1 MYEPIRLHK
10 NGHLPQ
16 QFDVAHDL
24 CFVLHDLMAQ
34 LIVEGMRSGIFHAR
48 FDLRSDEE
56 RISFEESENILDWL
70 HQTGQLEERT
80 KVLVSTVVPAVLSD
94 MMHCIYEALESSR
107 KGKLAIAFML
117 IRKPLQ
123 ESLYVLESIF
133 IDRFGFDRKL
143 SDDPLKLRP
152 QNAGGV
158 DGHMQRIQAVL
169 DKLDDGVRF
178 NAEYIARLRYDK
190 KSDDSFDGI
199 CNKAMHLFTEHSAIR
214 TEKLDINFIF
224 SNNQSMISQWSHLYG
239 RLPYLMLYMLS
250 LVESIAVEFSSSS
263 PSYRDD
269 ANRRVSAYLALAWA
283 TMEERYRS
291 PPINLAVALSFEWLK
306 SHCAD
311 NGFSPPIGFS
321 HLDRM
326 AKTGAFPDES
336 EEDVE
341 LRSSVYEQF
350 ASYSRDRP
358 PSARLFERYDAPEHI
373 PSGVMPHDVVGR
385 MVNGT
390 PPLRAWREYLGLTQ
404 KEMGLRMGVS
414 QSTYRRYEQSRRLSV
429 SVRKRAAICM
439 GIKAAFLAP

>member
-1 MYEPIRLHK
+1 MYKSVRLNK
-10 NGHLPQ
+10 GGHLPP

-56 RISFEESENILDWL
+56 RISLEESENVLDWL
-70 HQTGQLEERT
+70 HQTGQVEERT
-80 KVLVSTVVPAVLSD
+80 KVLVSTVTPAVLSD
-94 MMHCIYEALESSR
+94 MMHCIYEALECSR

-133 IDRFGFDRKL
+133 IDRIGFEGKL
-143 SDDPLKLRP
+143 YEDPLKLRP

-158 DGHMQRIQAVL
+158 DGHTRRIQAVL
-169 DKLDDGVRF
+169 EKIDDGVRF

-214 TEKLDINFIF
+214 TEKQNINFIF
-224 SNNQSMISQWSHLYG
+224 SNSETMYSQWSYLYS

-250 LVESIAVEFSSSS
+250 LVEHIAIEFASSS
-263 PSYRDD
+263 PSYKDD
-269 ANRRVSAYLALAWA
+269 VNRRISAYLIMVWA
-283 TMEERYRS
+283 GLEERYRS
-291 PPINLAVALSFEWLK
+291 PAIDFAVALSSEWLK
-306 SHCAD
+306 AHCTG
-311 NGFSPPIGFS
+311 NGFSLPNGFT

-326 AKTGAFPDES
+326 AKIGAFPDES
-336 EEDVE
+336 EKDVE

-358 PSARLFERYDAPEHI
+358 ASAQLFERYDAPENI
-373 PSGVMPHDVVGR
+373 SSGVMPHDVVGR
-385 MVNGT
+385 MVAGT
-390 PPLRAWREYLGLTQ
+390 PPLRAWREHLGITQ

-414 QSTYRRYEQSRRLSV
+414 RSTYRRYEQSPRLSV
-429 SVRKRAAICM
+429 SVRKSAAIVM